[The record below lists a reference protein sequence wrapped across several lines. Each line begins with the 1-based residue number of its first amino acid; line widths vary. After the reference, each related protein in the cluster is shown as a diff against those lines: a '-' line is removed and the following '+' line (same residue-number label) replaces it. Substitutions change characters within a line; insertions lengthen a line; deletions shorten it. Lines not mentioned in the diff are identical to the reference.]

1 MPDLIIN
8 RITIDPLIC
17 HGKPTIRGIRY
28 PVENILEYL
37 AAGDSMEDVLREFPN
52 LQHEDI
58 LACFDYATASMKL
71 KVIEVPTA

>member
-52 LQHEDI
+52 LLHEDI